1 MNDIGGLYT
10 EGRERLSEMVR
21 DLSPAELARTVPA
34 CPKWTVQDVIAHL
47 AGGCADVLAGDID
60 GVTTADWADA
70 QVQRRK
76 DHSIT
81 EVLEEWSEVGPRLA
95 AVAGSLPSPLPTIW
109 VLDLAAH
116 EQDVRGAIAQPGAR
130 ETRGLVVAVDF
141 LVREGLHRQLVGR
154 GLGRVSM
161 RTPVGSWTVG
171 GDAASLPV
179 WTPASGAG
187 EPAEMAVELSL
198 FEAFRA
204 MTGRRS
210 PDQVARYDWT
220 SDPERLL
227 PAFEFGIFCSRTTD
241 LHE

>member
-47 AGGCADVLAGDID
+47 AGGCADVLAGNID

-76 DHSIT
+76 DHTIT

-95 AVAGSLPSPLPTIW
+95 AIAGSLPSPLPTIW

-116 EQDVRGAIAQPGAR
+116 EQDVRGALAQPGAR
-130 ETRGLVVAVDF
+130 ETRALVLAVDF
-141 LVREGLHRQLVGR
+141 LLREGLHRQLVGR
-154 GLGRVSM
+154 GLGRVSV
-161 RTPVGSWTVG
+161 RTPVRSWTVG
-171 GDAASLPV
+171 EEGGD
-179 WTPASGAG
+179 
-187 EPAEMAVELSL
+187 EAEMAVELSL

-204 MTGRRS
+204 LTGRRS
-210 PDQVARYDWT
+210 SEQVARYDWT

-227 PAFEFGIFCSRTTD
+227 PAFEFGTFCSRTTD